1 MCPDVVIVSTL
12 QPFSRGPCQLV
23 LLCVPITPDTPGSVP
38 NHWTDAEPNH
48 ARTPRPHDR
57 SPARLNARTTLSPVA
72 HRVQPLAPP
81 HIALYRIHHYD
92 AAGRQHQQ
100 ADYLRD
106 MQRRALERV
115 DVRHA
120 AVAHQQDCDTGE
132 GYGEV

>member
-1 MCPDVVIVSTL
+1 MYLTTGQMQNQTML
-12 QPFSRGPCQLV
+12 
-23 LLCVPITPDTPGSVP
+23 
-38 NHWTDAEPNH
+38 
-48 ARTPRPHDR
+48 ARPAHMAAAQ
-57 SPARLNARTTLSPVA
+57 PARLNARTTLSPVA